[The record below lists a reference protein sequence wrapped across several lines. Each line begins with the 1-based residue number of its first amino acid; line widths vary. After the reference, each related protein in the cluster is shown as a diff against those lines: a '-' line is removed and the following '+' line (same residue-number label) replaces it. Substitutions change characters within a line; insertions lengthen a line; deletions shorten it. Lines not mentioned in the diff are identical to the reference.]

1 MNRLFN
7 TLFSAFRAKATGFW
21 NKFRLLLTPSFW
33 QTKVITKLRQF
44 FSKLFDVRPR
54 DKKDY
59 YPVFRWLVSKRLA
72 YAIMVSLCVV
82 CVVVLWQIGS
92 GWIAKSGTGDPTYRY
107 NSIVLKF
114 YSGKARVTA
123 HDGYVAYVG
132 GVEKGAAEGQGA
144 LYNANGDLVYEG
156 AFSSSQYNGM
166 GTLYYPGGG
175 VRYSG
180 EFIENLYDGTGKEY
194 SVGGVLEYEGGYSR
208 GKRSGT
214 GKLYNASG
222 SAIYAGSFRNGEIV
236 YDELLGKSMAEAA
249 QMYTGTQILYSTED
263 ESCIDMKEIGVVC
276 GLKDGSKSLEPE
288 WTVEAVFVPSSSIQ
302 IDGVTCASISEVAAQ
317 LGITEYE
324 GESPVLLAEAVTIN
338 SLTGDGALR
347 FDKVDMQTESTF
359 EEAVN
364 VTEYDQN
371 QLAYLHS
378 FARDGV
384 LYTFYTSE
392 ENGERFDFYS
402 VSLVE

>member
-1 MNRLFN
+1 M
-7 TLFSAFRAKATGFW
+7 
-21 NKFRLLLTPSFW
+21 
-33 QTKVITKLRQF
+33 
-44 FSKLFDVRPR
+44 
-54 DKKDY
+54 
-59 YPVFRWLVSKRLA
+59 
-72 YAIMVSLCVV
+72 
-82 CVVVLWQIGS
+82 
-92 GWIAKSGTGDPTYRY
+92 
-107 NSIVLKF
+107 
-114 YSGKARVTA
+114 
-123 HDGYVAYVG
+123 
-132 GVEKGAAEGQGA
+132 
-144 LYNANGDLVYEG
+144 
-156 AFSSSQYNGM
+156 
-166 GTLYYPGGG
+166 
-175 VRYSG
+175 
-180 EFIENLYDGTGKEY
+180 
-194 SVGGVLEYEGGYSR
+194 
-208 GKRSGT
+208 
-214 GKLYNASG
+214 
-222 SAIYAGSFRNGEIV
+222 

-302 IDGVTCASISEVAAQ
+302 IDGVTCSSISEVAAQ

-338 SLTGDGALR
+338 SLTGDSALR
-347 FDKVDMQTESTF
+347 FDKVDMQTDSTF